1 MKCKS
6 AVTFGDK
13 MLDDVQILNL
23 ITGKKNR
30 TNSTLAGLELK
41 PRPIF
46 FCKGRQQLQT
56 ERPRCVFLNCNTS
69 SVFET
74 PVKFHSLIPKLK
86 KVKQQELAYRTFN
99 FIWFMRWHGH
109 NF

>member
-13 MLDDVQILNL
+13 MLDVVQILNL

-30 TNSTLAGLELK
+30 TNSTLAGQELK
-41 PRPIF
+41 PRHMFFF
-46 FCKGRQQLQT
+46 FCKGRQLQT
-56 ERPRCVFLNCNTS
+56 ERPRFVFLNCNTS

-74 PVKFHSLIPKLK
+74 PVKFHSLISKLK
-86 KVKQQELAYRTFN
+86 KVKQQELAYPNVLKYRDT
-99 FIWFMRWHGH
+99 
-109 NF
+109 